1 VLTLPPE
8 RHAVHQVSVMSALLD
23 GVYDGDHTIGQLL
36 RHGDFGLGT
45 FDALDGELLVLDGVA
60 YRMRADG
67 GVTLAADDDR
77 TPFAVI
83 TAFVTHARREISTS
97 ATRDEIVELLAELV
111 PSQNYL
117 YAVRIRG
124 RFALVRTRTVARQS
138 RPYRP
143 LVEVTSGEPVLEHR
157 DVVGTVA
164 GFRTPLY
171 ERGIGVPGGHV
182 HFVDESLRTGGHVLD
197 FVLDHGTLEVCIGTD
212 LHLALPMTA
221 EFASAHLDPE
231 DLDSQIEHTERHH

>member
-1 VLTLPPE
+1 MLSLPP
-8 RHAVHQVSVMSALLD
+8 A
-23 GVYDGDHTIGQLL
+23 
-36 RHGDFGLGT
+36 
-45 FDALDGELLVLDGVA
+45 A
-60 YRMRADG
+60 Y
-67 GVTLAADDDR
+67 DDR

-83 TAFVTHARREISTS
+83 TAFVSHARREISTS
-97 ATRDEIVELLAELV
+97 ATRAEIVELLADLV

-124 RFALVRTRTVARQS
+124 RF
-138 RPYRP
+138 
-143 LVEVTSGEPVLEHR
+143 
-157 DVVGTVA
+157 A

-221 EFASAHLDPE
+221 EFASAQLDPE
-231 DLDSQIEHTERHH
+231 DLDTQIEHTERHH